1 MMMFVNIFFVGIQD
15 TSKDNEIFKREN
27 NKGLSSQTFNKK
39 VMDITKERAQRDIN
53 TKNDNFFKIIQ

>member
-27 NKGLSSQTFNKK
+27 NNGLSSQTFNKK

-53 TKNDNFFKIIQ
+53 TKNNNFFKIIK